1 MQGGHMSD
9 RLRIALVQAG
19 FMVGDVRGNAQRI
32 VEFAAEARERL
43 AADCVVFPELALTGY
58 PPEDLLL
65 RPGFMREVEL
75 GLDRIC
81 AGIRGID
88 AVVGAPILVDGH
100 LYNAAVMIHDGERVA
115 VYRKQHL
122 PNYSVFDEKRYF
134 DPGAQPCLVNIRGWR
149 VGLTVCEDM
158 WQPGPIEQAAAAGA
172 EIIININAS
181 PWHLGKREERE
192 DVLRRRIDSARVP
205 VIYANTVAG
214 QDELVFD
221 GQSFVMDADGSVT
234 QRAPAWKEEL
244 VLVELE
250 PGRDGRIKPV
260 PANVAPPL
268 SEEESIYK
276 ALVLGVQ
283 QYVDRNGFDGVVV
296 GLSGGLDSALTL
308 AIAVDALGPQRVEA
322 LMLPSRFTADMSRED
337 AAAEARALGVLYREI
352 SIEPAFEAFLDLLR
366 DEFAGLAPDVTEE
379 NIQARC
385 RGVILMAVANKKRRM
400 VLTTGNKSEMAV
412 GYATLYGDMA
422 GGFAPI
428 KDVPKTMVYRLAQ
441 YRNGL
446 GQVIPQRVLDRPPS
460 AELAPDQVD
469 QDTLPPYP
477 VLDAILEMYVE
488 RDMAPA
494 DIVAAGYDPDV
505 VRRTVAMIDRNEYKR
520 RQAPPGVRITRRAF
534 GRDRRYPI
542 TSGFRSYLD

>member
-1 MQGGHMSD
+1 MSD
-9 RLRIALVQAG
+9 RLRIALAQSG

-32 VEFAAEARERL
+32 VDLAREARERL

-65 RPGFMREVEL
+65 RPGFLREVES
-75 GLDRIC
+75 GLHQVC
-81 AGIRGID
+81 AGIRDID
-88 AVVGAPILVDGH
+88 AIVGVPILREGR
-100 LYNAAVMIHDGERVA
+100 LYNAAVMIHGGEPIA

-134 DPGAQPCLVNIRGWR
+134 DPGAQPCVVDIRGWR
-149 VGLTVCEDM
+149 AGLTVCEDM
-158 WQPGPIEQAAAAGA
+158 WQPGPVEQAAVGA
-172 EIIININAS
+172 DFVININAS
-181 PWHLGKREERE
+181 PWHLGKRAERE
-192 DVLRRRIDSARVP
+192 DVLRRRIGSAQVP
-205 VIYANTVAG
+205 VIYVNTVAG

-221 GQSFVMDADGSVT
+221 GQSFVMDAHGTVT
-234 QRAPAWKEEL
+234 QRAPAWEEAL

-250 PGRDGRIKPV
+250 AGPDGRAIPV
-260 PANVAPPL
+260 PATVTPTL
-268 SEEESIYK
+268 SEEESVYR
-276 ALVLGVQ
+276 ALVLGVR
-283 QYVDRNGFDGVVV
+283 QYVDRNNFEGVVV

-308 AIAVDALGPQRVEA
+308 AIAVDALGARRVEA
-322 LMLPSRFTADMSRED
+322 LMLPSRFTAKISRED

-352 SIEPAFEAFLDLLR
+352 SIEPAFETFLDSLR
-366 DEFAGLAPDVTEE
+366 DEFAGLPPDVTEE

-428 KDVPKTMVYRLAQ
+428 KDVPKTMVYRLAR

-446 GQVIPQRVLDRPPS
+446 GQVIPQRVLERPPS
-460 AELAPDQVD
+460 AELAPGQLD

-494 DIVAAGYDPDV
+494 DIVAAGHDAEV
-505 VRRTVAMIDRNEYKR
+505 VRRTVTMIDRNEYKR
-520 RQAPPGVRITRRAF
+520 RQAPPGVRISRRAF

-542 TSGFRSYLD
+542 TSGFRSYPG

>member
-1 MQGGHMSD
+1 MSE

-19 FMVGDVRGNAQRI
+19 FMVGDVRGNAERI
-32 VEFAAEARERL
+32 VELALDARERL

-65 RPGFMREVEL
+65 RPGFMREVER
-75 GLDRIC
+75 GLERIC
-81 AGIRGID
+81 AGISGID
-88 AVVGAPILVDGH
+88 AVVGAPVQTGGH
-100 LYNAAVMIHDGERVA
+100 LYNAAVMISGGERVA

-134 DPGAQPCLVNIRGWR
+134 AAGAEPCLVNIRGWR
-149 VGLTVCEDM
+149 AGLTVCEDI
-158 WQPGPIEQAAAAGA
+158 WHPGPVEQAAAAGA
-172 EIIININAS
+172 GFVININAS

-192 DVLRRRIDSARVP
+192 DVLRRRIASARVP

-221 GQSFVMDADGSVT
+221 GQSFVMDADGAVT
-234 QRAPAWKEEL
+234 QRAAAWKEDT

-250 PGRDGRIKPV
+250 AGADGRIRPV
-260 PANVAPPL
+260 PAEVAPPL
-268 SEEESIYK
+268 SEEESIYR

-283 QYVDRNGFDGVVV
+283 QYVDKNNFDGVVV

-308 AIAVDALGPQRVEA
+308 AIAVDALGPERVEA
-322 LMLPSRFTADMSRED
+322 IMMPSRFTADMSRED
-337 AAAEARALGVLYREI
+337 AAAEAQTLGVLYREI
-352 SIEPAFEAFLDLLR
+352 SIEPVFESFLDLLR
-366 DEFAGLAPDVTEE
+366 DEFAGFAPDITEE

-428 KDVPKTMVYRLAQ
+428 KDVPKTMVYRLAR

-460 AELAPDQVD
+460 AELAPGQVD

-488 RDMAPA
+488 RDMAPS
-494 DIVAAGYDPDV
+494 DIVAAGYDADV

-520 RQAPPGVRITRRAF
+520 RQAPPGVRITKRAF

>member
-1 MQGGHMSD
+1 MSD
-9 RLRIALVQAG
+9 RLRIALVQSG
-19 FMVGDVRGNAQRI
+19 FPVGDVRGNAQRI
-32 VEFAAEARERL
+32 IELAADARERL

-75 GLDRIC
+75 GLQRIY
-81 AGIRGID
+81 AGIRDID
-88 AVVGAPILVDGH
+88 AIIGTPLTVEGR
-100 LYNAAVMIHDGERVA
+100 LYNAAVMIRGGEPIA
-115 VYRKQHL
+115 IYRKQHL

-134 DPGAQPCLVNIRGWR
+134 DPGAQPCVVDIRGWR

-172 EIIININAS
+172 DFIVNINAS
-181 PWHLGKREERE
+181 PWHRGKLEERE
-192 DVLRRRIDSARVP
+192 DVLRRRIASARVP

-221 GQSFVMDADGSVT
+221 GQSFVMDAHGMVT
-234 QRAPAWKEEL
+234 QRAPAWEEAL
-244 VLVELE
+244 VLAELE
-250 PGRDGRIKPV
+250 AGSGGQLRPV
-260 PANVAPPL
+260 PAAVTPVLA
-268 SEEESIYK
+268 EEESIYR

-283 QYVDRNGFDGVVV
+283 QYVDRNGFEGVVV

-308 AIAVDALGPQRVEA
+308 AIAVDALGAQRVEA
-322 LMLPSRFTADMSRED
+322 LMLPSRFTADISRED
-337 AAAEARALGVLYREI
+337 AAAEAQALKVFYREI
-352 SIEPAFEAFLDLLR
+352 PIEPAFTAFLDLLR
-366 DEFAGLAPDVTEE
+366 EEFVGLPPDVTEE

-428 KDVPKTMVYRLAQ
+428 KDVPKTMVYRLAR

-446 GQVIPQRVLDRPPS
+446 GQVIPQRVLERPPS
-460 AELAPDQVD
+460 AELAPGQLD

-494 DIVAAGYDPDV
+494 DIVAAGYDPEV
-505 VRRTVAMIDRNEYKR
+505 VHCTVTMIDRNEYKR
-520 RQAPPGVRITRRAF
+520 RQAPPGVRISRRAF

-542 TSGFRSYLD
+542 TSGFRTCLD